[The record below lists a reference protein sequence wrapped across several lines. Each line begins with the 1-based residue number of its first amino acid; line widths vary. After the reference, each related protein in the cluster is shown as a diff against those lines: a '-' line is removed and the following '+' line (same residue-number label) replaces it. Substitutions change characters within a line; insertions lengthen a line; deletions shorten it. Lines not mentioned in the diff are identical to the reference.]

1 MCFVIHLEAE
11 VTTMSADALYV
22 CCHARVH
29 MQGRAML
36 GLKSHGNRTCSAEFG
51 IGIYSDDASLASQCA
66 GVRRDT
72 WYAKRFYGRKAG
84 KENPLHR
91 LHAVMRRYTCQISPR
106 RLDVEH
112 D

>member
-1 MCFVIHLEAE
+1 MCFLIHLEAE

-51 IGIYSDDASLASQCA
+51 IGIYSDDASLAAQCA

-72 WYAKRFYGRKAG
+72 WYAKKVLRSQGRQRKSSTQASCSNAQVYLLNFTTAAG
-84 KENPLHR
+84 R
-91 LHAVMRRYTCQISPR
+91 GT
-106 RLDVEH
+106 
-112 D
+112 